1 MKEQLIAL
9 FEKHFIIPGHAHVES
24 SLKSFSLTERIFFFV
39 FAGIL
44 TISALGLVWKLNNQF
59 LVAVPSH
66 DGSLTEGVVGSAYF
80 INPLFATSDVEKDL
94 TTLIYSGLLK
104 TSPDGSLQNDLAE
117 HISVSEDGRVYTV
130 TLKQNTFFH
139 DGKPLTTDDIEFTIK
154 KAIDPGLKS
163 PRRANWEGVFVE
175 KLDAKTIRFTLH
187 EPYAAF
193 LENLTIGIL
202 PKHIWNSIVE
212 SEQFKLSKYNTQP
225 IGSGPYSIKK
235 VLRNKDNSLTGYEL
249 ESSPNYSAGEAY
261 IQTITMMF
269 YQSEEEMLAAFAAG
283 DIESIHS
290 VSAEE
295 LSRIK
300 RDGTQTIH
308 TPLPRIFGVFFN
320 QTNAPVFANTEVKA
334 ALALVT
340 DREQIVQGVFSG
352 YAEPIYEPLP
362 LSIVGLSEKAARY
375 PETVVAST
383 TPAPLAAKS
392 ATFAAVAAPSASS
405 TRERAVYQARELLR
419 KNGWK
424 PNAQGIMEKTVKKDT
439 YTLQFTISTSN
450 APDLVKT
457 AELIKKQWEEIGAKV
472 ETKYYEL
479 ADLNQLV
486 IKPRKYDALLFGE
499 IIGRDLDLFAFW
511 HSSQRNDPGLNI
523 ALYTNSKADKMLEAA
538 RTATNQEERLK
549 QFKLFNE
556 EVTKDVPAIFLY
568 APEFIYVLPD
578 TIQNFRLDAI
588 SSPADRF
595 ANIHR
600 WYTATENVW
609 NIPAFTKDHEQE
621 NN

>member
-9 FEKHFIIPGHAHVES
+9 FEKHFFIPGHAHVES

-66 DGSLTEGVVGSAYF
+66 DGSLIEGVLGSAYF

-104 TSPDGSLQNDLAE
+104 TSPDGSLQNDLAD
-117 HISVSEDGRVYTV
+117 HVTVSEDGRIYTV
-130 TLKQNTFFH
+130 TLKPNTFFH
-139 DGKPLTTDDIEFTIK
+139 DGAPLTTDDIEFTIK

-175 KLDAKTIRFTLH
+175 KIDAKTIRFTLH
-187 EPYAAF
+187 DPYAAF
-193 LENLTIGIL
+193 LENLTLGIL
-202 PKHIWNSIVE
+202 PKHVWNTIVE
-212 SEQFKLSKYNTQP
+212 PEQFKLSKYNTQP
-225 IGSGPYSIKK
+225 IGSGPYAIKK
-235 VLRNKDNSLTGYEL
+235 VLRNKDNSLIGYEL
-249 ESSPNYSAGEAY
+249 ESSSNYSAGEAY
-261 IQTITMMF
+261 LQTLTIMF

-320 QTNAPVFANTEVKA
+320 QTNAPVFANTEVKT
-334 ALALVT
+334 ALAMVT
-340 DREQIVQGVFSG
+340 DREEIVQGVFSG
-352 YAEPIYEPLP
+352 YAQPIYEPLP
-362 LSIVGLSEKAARY
+362 LSIVGLGKESPRY
-375 PETVVAST
+375 PAT
-383 TPAPLAAKS
+383 TSITTAKNLAATT
-392 ATFAAVAAPSASS
+392 ATASS
-405 TRERAVYQARELLR
+405 TREQAIFQARELLR

-424 PNAQGIMEKTVKKDT
+424 PNSQGIMEKTIKKET

-457 AELIKKQWEEIGAKV
+457 AELVKKQWESIGAKV

-523 ALYTNSKADKMLEAA
+523 ALYTSSKADKMLEAA

-568 APEFIYVLPD
+568 APEFIYILPD
-578 TIQNFRLDAI
+578 TIQNFHLNAM
-588 SSPADRF
+588 SSPSDRF
-595 ANIHR
+595 SNVSK
-600 WYTATENVW
+600 WYTTTENVW
-609 NIPAFTKDHEQE
+609 NIPAFTKDRVDQP

>member
-9 FEKHFIIPGHAHVES
+9 FEKHFFIPGHARVES
-24 SLKSFSLTERIFFFV
+24 SLKSFSLTERIFFFI

-66 DGSLTEGVVGSAYF
+66 DGSLVEGVIGSAYF

-94 TTLIYSGLLK
+94 TALIYSGLLK
-104 TSPDGSLQNDLAE
+104 TSPDGSLQNDLAD
-117 HISVSEDGRVYTV
+117 HITVSEDGRVYTA
-130 TLKQNTFFH
+130 TLKANTFFH
-139 DGKPLTTDDIEFTIK
+139 NGEALTTDDIEFTIK
-154 KAIDPGLKS
+154 KALDPGLKS
-163 PRRANWEGVFVE
+163 PRRANWEGVLVE
-175 KLDAKTIRFTLH
+175 KIDAKTIRFTLH
-187 EPYAAF
+187 DPYAAF

-212 SEQFKLSKYNTQP
+212 PEQFKLSKYNTQP
-225 IGSGPYSIKK
+225 IGSGPYAIKK
-235 VLRNKDNSLTGYEL
+235 VLRNKDNSLIGYEL
-249 ESSPNYSAGEAY
+249 ESSTHYVTGEPY
-261 IQTITMMF
+261 LQTLTIMF

-290 VSAEE
+290 VSADA

-320 QTNAPVFANTEVKA
+320 QTNAPVFANTEVKT
-334 ALALVT
+334 ALAMVT
-340 DREQIVQGVFSG
+340 DREQIVQSVFSG
-352 YAEPIYEPLP
+352 YAQPIHEPLP
-362 LSIVGLSEKAARY
+362 LSIVGLTTESARY
-375 PETVVAST
+375 PAT
-383 TPAPLAAKS
+383 TSVSAKNLAVTTA
-392 ATFAAVAAPSASS
+392 SASS
-405 TRERAVYQARELLR
+405 TREQAVFQARELLR

-424 PNAQGIMEKTVKKDT
+424 PNTQGVMEKTVKKET

-457 AELIKKQWEEIGAKV
+457 AELVKKQWEEIGAKV

-523 ALYTNSKADKMLEAA
+523 ALYTSSKADKMLEAA

-556 EVTKDVPAIFLY
+556 EVSKDVPAIFLY

-578 TIQNFRLDAI
+578 TIQNFSLSAM
-588 SSPADRF
+588 SSPSDRF
-595 ANIHR
+595 SNVSR
-600 WYTATENVW
+600 WYTTTENVW
-609 NIPAFTKDHEQE
+609 NIPAFTKDRVDQ
-621 NN
+621 NNN

>member
-9 FEKHFIIPGHAHVES
+9 FEKHFFIPGHSHVES

-39 FAGIL
+39 FAAIL
-44 TISALGLVWKLNNQF
+44 TISALGLVWKLNAQF

-66 DGSLTEGVVGSAYF
+66 DGSLTEGVLGSAYF

-94 TTLIYSGLLK
+94 TTLIYSSLLK
-104 TSPDGSLQNDLAE
+104 TSPDGSLQNDLADQV
-117 HISVSEDGRVYTV
+117 SVSEDGRVYTA
-130 TLKQNTFFH
+130 TLKPNTFFH
-139 DGKPLTTDDIEFTIK
+139 DGSPLTTDDIEFTIK

-163 PRRANWEGVFVE
+163 PRRANWEGVLVE
-175 KLDAKTIRFTLH
+175 KIDAKTIRFTLH
-187 EPYAAF
+187 DPYAAF

-212 SEQFKLSKYNTQP
+212 PEQFKLSKYNTQP

-235 VLRNKDNSLTGYEL
+235 VLRNKDNSLIGYEL

-261 IQTITMMF
+261 LQTLTIMF

-295 LSRIK
+295 LSHIK

-308 TPLPRIFGVFFN
+308 APLPRIFGVFFN
-320 QTNAPVFANTEVKA
+320 QTNAPVFANTEVKT
-334 ALALVT
+334 ALAMVT
-340 DREQIVQGVFSG
+340 DREQIVQSVFSG
-352 YAEPIYEPLP
+352 YAQPIYEPLP
-362 LSIVGLSEKAARY
+362 FSIVGLSKENTRY
-375 PETVVAST
+375 PAT
-383 TPAPLAAKS
+383 TS
-392 ATFAAVAAPSASS
+392 AIATTNTASS
-405 TRERAVYQARELLR
+405 TREQTVFQARELLR

-424 PNAQGIMEKTVKKDT
+424 PNSQGIMEKTVKKET
-439 YTLQFTISTSN
+439 YTLQFTVSTSN

-523 ALYTNSKADKMLEAA
+523 ALYTSNKADKMLEAA

-568 APEFIYVLPD
+568 APEFIYILPD
-578 TIQNFRLDAI
+578 TIQNFNLNAM
-588 SSPADRF
+588 SSPSDRF
-595 ANIHR
+595 SNVHK
-600 WYTATENVW
+600 WYTTTENVW
-609 NIPAFTKDHEQE
+609 NIPAFTKDRVDQ
-621 NN
+621 NNNQ